1 MLANLLLCTGLCF
14 IVGGLRVSSG
24 HQTFDETVTEV
35 GGGMLLISVGAL
47 MMPLAFATSVEGAY
61 NISTSN
67 VNDRVLH
74 ISHLTAVCLLVA
86 YAIYVV
92 FQLTTHHSLFEAM
105 LMKSEHKNKDR
116 HDELRRQKLTTS
128 EAILFAAIS
137 LALVTMNA
145 IFMVEKIED
154 IVDHRHVSDAFVGLI
169 LVPLVE
175 KAAEHLTAI
184 DEAFDDSMDFALS
197 HILGATVQTS
207 LMVAPLVVIIA
218 WIANQALSLNFEL
231 FMVVLLVVSVLVVQN
246 FIKDN
251 KSNYLEGALCI
262 IFYIII
268 AGGTWFYPNPAE
280 RREHVVEE

>member
-14 IVGGLRVSSG
+14 IVGGLRFSSG
-24 HQTFDETVTEV
+24 HQSFDETVTEV

-61 NISTSN
+61 NISPANIS
-67 VNDRVLH
+67 DRILH
-74 ISHLTAVCLLVA
+74 ISHLTAVCLLIA
-86 YAIYVV
+86 YAVYVF
-92 FQLTTHHSLFEAM
+92 FQLSTHHSLFEAM

-137 LALVTMNA
+137 LALVTMHA

-154 IVDHRHVSDAFVGLI
+154 IVEHRNVSDAFIGLI

-184 DEAFDDSMDFALS
+184 DEAFDGIWFSVT
-197 HILGATVQTS
+197 GASFHLANKRNRLHGLCSITHTWCYCSNLAYGGPISCHCCLDCQSSIDAEFRVVHGGVASRFGTS
-207 LMVAPLVVIIA
+207 
-218 WIANQALSLNFEL
+218 SSEL
-231 FMVVLLVVSVLVVQN
+231 
-246 FIKDN
+246 
-251 KSNYLEGALCI
+251 
-262 IFYIII
+262 
-268 AGGTWFYPNPAE
+268 
-280 RREHVVEE
+280 H